1 MKNLNYQTPQ
11 SSMRLNSINSL
22 LKKEISRVISTQV
35 KDPRLSNWVSINH
48 VKTSKDLQNAT
59 AYISIMGDEIQ
70 KHKTLKALRSASKF
84 IQVILHKELS
94 LKRIPNITFIEDD
107 SFEKAEIISKLLDS
121 NKS

>member
-11 SSMRLNSINSL
+11 SSMRINSINSL
-22 LKKEISRVISTQV
+22 LKKEISRVITTQV
-35 KDPRLSNWVSINH
+35 KDPRLSNWVSVNH

-59 AYISIMGDEIQ
+59 AYISIMGDKVQ

-107 SFEKAEIISKLLDS
+107 SFEKAAIISKLLDS

>member
-1 MKNLNYQTPQ
+1 MKNINPQT
-11 SSMRLNSINSL
+11 SMRLNSINSL